1 MSNPQ
6 LIKEP
11 YFLLAYA
18 ETHALKERD
27 LKELHGEPAAIVRGI
42 RTNLLHVYTTEAHPA
57 NGWLETVVDNLVSL
71 YTQILR
77 IFVLVAPLDDSGRSL
92 PLEAADISRMIS
104 NTRELRQLARKSVQ
118 KLDVDFTLKNSGRAA
133 AGVVSGARS
142 LNTKLFSAEDAWIY
156 KKAAGKASGA
166 DGGRWDANGRGG
178 RGGGGRGRGDRGG
191 RGGGRGG
198 KREREENK
206 DEEDG

>member
-1 MSNPQ
+1 LSNPQ

-57 NGWLETVVDNLVSL
+57 NGWLETVVDNLVNL

-77 IFVLVAPLDDSGRSL
+77 IFVLVASL
-92 PLEAADISRMIS
+92 PLETTDISRMIS

-156 KKAAGKASGA
+156 KKAAGKATG
-166 DGGRWDANGRGG
+166 DGGRWDANGR
-178 RGGGGRGRGDRGG
+178 RGGGRGRGDRGG
-191 RGGGRGG
+191 RGRGGRGERGGGRGG
-198 KREREENK
+198 KRERDENK